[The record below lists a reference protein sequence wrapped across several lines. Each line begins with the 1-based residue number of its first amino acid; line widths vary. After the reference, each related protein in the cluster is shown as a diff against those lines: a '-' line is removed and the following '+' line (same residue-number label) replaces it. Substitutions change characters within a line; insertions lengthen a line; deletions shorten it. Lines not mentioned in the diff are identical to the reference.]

1 MDRKARKDV
10 LSSFTAIA
18 VNDNALKI
26 SFKEKRTNSLMVTR
40 KYVKDYKGN
49 VGTYTTD
56 INEAKQLPGP
66 REARLAADLLN
77 VKINGYTFTP
87 KFIGG

>member
-1 MDRKARKDV
+1 MSKYVIIARELYDYSRV
-10 LSSFTAIA
+10 
-18 VNDNALKI
+18 
-26 SFKEKRTNSLMVTR
+26 E
-40 KYVKDYKGN
+40 KYVKDYKGH

>member
-1 MDRKARKDV
+1 MSKYVIVARELYDYSRV
-10 LSSFTAIA
+10 
-18 VNDNALKI
+18 
-26 SFKEKRTNSLMVTR
+26 E
-40 KYVKDYKGN
+40 KYVKDYKGH

-56 INEAKQLPGP
+56 INEAKRLPGP